1 MSRKYVHKLAFIP
14 RQFMKH
20 LKEIRIVKV
29 PQARKHNFVGD
40 MHYRFVWYVQSD
52 FIPINH

>member
-20 LKEIRIVKV
+20 LKEIKIVKV
-29 PQARKHNFVGD
+29 P
-40 MHYRFVWYVQSD
+40 
-52 FIPINH
+52 